1 MEYYDVIFT
10 LFIGIVSGTLTFV
23 LCYYETFSNR
33 NKDENNKPKHKV
45 SKTAEKKA
53 EELSVKDDN
62 GMVKRSLIGEDTSV
76 SNPSRVH
83 GAEQR

>member
-1 MEYYDVIFT
+1 MEYYDVICT

-23 LCYYETFSNR
+23 LCYYETFGNR

-53 EELSVKDDN
+53 EESSANDDN
-62 GMVKRSLIGEDTSV
+62 GLVKRSLTREESSV
-76 SNPSRVH
+76 SNPSRVR
-83 GAEQR
+83 GTEQR